1 LKFASALAKVRR
13 VPQKKPRPSP
23 LDSLLRLLTLD
34 ALDRDLFLAEA
45 PNGEGR
51 LFGGLVAAQSAL
63 AASATVPAERALHS
77 LHAYFLRPG
86 SHGVPIRFLV
96 DRIRDG
102 KSFTTRRVVA
112 HQGGE
117 AIFNLDA
124 SFCAPEQGIEHQD
137 PMPEAPPP
145 DGLPDWENLRAA
157 MLHDTR
163 AKRRQ
168 AVEVRV
174 CDPDDPSGAP
184 QPPDKRVWLRP
195 IAKLPDDPRIHEALF
210 VYASD
215 RTLLS
220 TASRPH
226 GLPWGHR
233 SVASLD
239 HAMWLHRRARFEGWM
254 LYASHSPV
262 AHDARGLVLGAM
274 YDARGTRVASV
285 AQEGLVRA
293 PR

>member
-1 LKFASALAKVRR
+1 MPNS
-13 VPQKKPRPSP
+13 KPRRSP
-23 LDSLLRLLTLD
+23 LETLLSLLTLE
-34 ALDRDLFLAEA
+34 ALDRDLYLAQT
-45 PNGEGR
+45 PRGEGR

-63 AASATVPAERALHS
+63 AASATVPHERALHS

-86 SHGVPIRFLV
+86 QHGAPIRFTV

-102 KSFTTRRVVA
+102 RSFTTRRVVA

-124 SFCAPEQGIEHQD
+124 SFCVAETGVAHQD
-137 PMPEAPPP
+137 ARPEAPPP
-145 DGLPDWENLRAA
+145 QGLPDWEDLRAA

-168 AVEVRV
+168 AIEVRV
-174 CDPDDPSGAP
+174 CDPDDPSGGA
-184 QPPDKRVWLRP
+184 QPPNKRVWLRAIGP
-195 IAKLPDDPRIHEALF
+195 LPDDARVHEALF
-210 VYASD
+210 IYASD

-226 GLPWGHR
+226 GLPWGRR

-239 HAMWLHRRARFEGWM
+239 HAVWLHRRARFDGWI

-262 AHDARGLVLGAM
+262 AHDARGLVHGAM
-274 YDARGTRVASV
+274 YDPSGARIASV
-285 AQEGLVRA
+285 AQEGLVRV

>member
-1 LKFASALAKVRR
+1 M
-13 VPQKKPRPSP
+13 PNTKPRRSP
-23 LDSLLRLLTLD
+23 LDRLLSLFALD
-34 ALDRDLFLAEA
+34 PLDRDLFLAET
-45 PNGEGR
+45 PKGEGR

-86 SHGVPIRFLV
+86 RHGVPIRCLV

-102 KSFTTRRVVA
+102 RSFTTRRVVA
-112 HQGGE
+112 HQAGE

-124 SFCAPEQGIEHQD
+124 SYCVPEAGVAHQD
-137 PMPEAPPP
+137 PKPDAPPP
-145 DGLPDWENLRAA
+145 DGLPDWEDLRAE

-174 CDPDDPSGAP
+174 CDPDDPSGAQ
-184 QPPDKRVWLRP
+184 QPPHKRVWLRTIEP
-195 IAKLPDDPRIHEALF
+195 LPDDPRIHEAMF

-226 GLPWGHR
+226 GLPWGKR

-239 HAMWLHRRARFEGWM
+239 HAVWLHRRARFDGWI

-262 AHDARGLVLGAM
+262 AHDARGLVYGAM
-274 YDARGTRVASV
+274 YDASGARVASV
-285 AQEGLVRA
+285 VQEGLVRV

>member
-1 LKFASALAKVRR
+1 
-13 VPQKKPRPSP
+13 VPTAKPRRSP
-23 LDSLLRLLTLD
+23 LDTLLSLLALD
-34 ALDRDLFLAEA
+34 SLDRDLFLAST
-45 PNGEGR
+45 PRGESR

-63 AASATVPAERALHS
+63 AAGATVPHDRQLHS

-86 SHGVPIRFLV
+86 QHGVPIRLLV

-102 KSFTTRRVVA
+102 RSFTTRRVVA

-124 SFCAPEQGIEHQD
+124 SFCVPEAGIAHQD
-137 PMPEAPPP
+137 PMPAAPPP
-145 DGLPDWENLRAA
+145 EGLPDWEDLRSE
-157 MLHDTR
+157 MLHDTH

-174 CDPDDPSGAP
+174 CDPDDPSGAA
-184 QPPDKRVWLRP
+184 QPPHKRVWLRP
-195 IAKLPDDPRIHEALF
+195 IAPLPEDPRIHEALY

-226 GLPWGHR
+226 GLPWGRR

-239 HAMWLHRRARFEGWM
+239 HAVWLHRPARFEGWI

-262 AHDARGLVLGAM
+262 AHAARGLVLGAM
-274 YDARGTRVASV
+274 YDTRGARVASV
-285 AQEGLVRA
+285 VQEGLVRV

>member
-1 LKFASALAKVRR
+1 M
-13 VPQKKPRPSP
+13 PDKKPRATP

-34 ALDRDLFLAEA
+34 ALDRDLFLAPTPA
-45 PNGEGR
+45 GEGR

-124 SFCAPEQGIEHQD
+124 SYCVAETGIEHQD
-137 PMPEAPPP
+137 AMPAAPPP
-145 DGLPDWENLRAA
+145 GGLPDWEELRSE

-184 QPPDKRVWLRP
+184 QPPNKRVWLRP
-195 IAKLPDDPRIHEALF
+195 IAKLPDDPRIHEALY

-226 GLPWGHR
+226 GLPWGRR

-239 HAMWLHRRARFEGWM
+239 HAVWLHRPARFEGWI
-254 LYASHSPV
+254 LYASHSPI
-262 AHDARGLVLGAM
+262 AHGARGLVIGAM
-274 YDARGTRVASV
+274 YDAQGVRVASV
-285 AQEGLVRA
+285 VQEGLVRV
-293 PR
+293 PRGRDAH

>member
-1 LKFASALAKVRR
+1 MPNS
-13 VPQKKPRPSP
+13 KPRRSP
-23 LDSLLRLLTLD
+23 LDTLLSLLTLE
-34 ALDRDLFLAEA
+34 ALDRDLYLAQT
-45 PNGEGR
+45 PRGEGR

-63 AASATVPAERALHS
+63 AASATVPHERALHS

-86 SHGVPIRFLV
+86 QHGTPIRFTV

-124 SFCAPEQGIEHQD
+124 SFCVAESGVAHQD
-137 PMPEAPPP
+137 ARPEAPPP
-145 DGLPDWENLRAA
+145 EGLPDWEDLRAA

-168 AVEVRV
+168 AIEVRV
-174 CDPDDPSGAP
+174 CDPDDPSGAA
-184 QPPDKRVWLRP
+184 QPPNKRVWLRAIGP
-195 IAKLPDDPRIHEALF
+195 LPDDARVHEALF
-210 VYASD
+210 IYASD

-226 GLPWGHR
+226 GLPWGRR

-239 HAMWLHRRARFEGWM
+239 HAVWLHRRARFDGWI

-262 AHDARGLVLGAM
+262 AHDARGLVHGAM
-274 YDARGTRVASV
+274 YDPNGARIASV
-285 AQEGLVRA
+285 AQEGLVRV

>member
-1 LKFASALAKVRR
+1 MPAS
-13 VPQKKPRPSP
+13 KPRRSP
-23 LDSLLRLLTLD
+23 LDTLLSLLTLD
-34 ALDRDLFLAEA
+34 ALDRDLFLAA
-45 PNGEGR
+45 TPRGEGR
-51 LFGGLVAAQSAL
+51 LFGGLVAAQSTL
-63 AASATVPAERALHS
+63 AAGATVPHERQLHS

-86 SHGVPIRFLV
+86 QPGVPIRFLV

-102 KSFTTRRVVA
+102 RSFTTRRVVA
-112 HQGGE
+112 HQSGE

-124 SFCAPEQGIEHQD
+124 SFCVPEEGVAHQD
-137 PMPEAPPP
+137 PMPEAPGPE
-145 DGLPDWENLRAA
+145 GLPDWEVLRSE

-163 AKRRQ
+163 ARRRQ

-184 QPPDKRVWLRP
+184 QPPDKRVWLRAIGP
-195 IAKLPDDPRIHEALF
+195 LPDDPRIHEALY

-226 GLPWGHR
+226 GLPWGRR

-239 HAMWLHRRARFEGWM
+239 HAVWLHRPARFEGWI

-262 AHDARGLVLGAM
+262 AHAARGLVHGAM
-274 YDARGTRVASV
+274 YDARGVRVASV
-285 AQEGLVRA
+285 VQEGLVRV

>member
-1 LKFASALAKVRR
+1 
-13 VPQKKPRPSP
+13 VPNTKPRRSP
-23 LDSLLRLLTLD
+23 LDKLLRLFTLD
-34 ALDRDLFLAEA
+34 PLDRDLFLAET
-45 PNGEGR
+45 PKGEGR

-63 AASATVPAERALHS
+63 AASATVPADRALHS

-86 SHGVPIRFLV
+86 RHDAPIRLLV

-102 KSFTTRRVVA
+102 RSFTTRRVVA
-112 HQGGE
+112 HQAGE

-124 SFCAPEQGIEHQD
+124 SFCVHEPGVSHQD
-137 PMPEAPPP
+137 PKPAAPPP
-145 DGLPDWENLRAA
+145 EGLPDWEDLRAE

-168 AVEVRV
+168 AVEVGGG
-174 CDPDDPSGAP
+174 DPDDPSGAK
-184 QPPDKRVWLRP
+184 QPPNKRVWLRT
-195 IAKLPDDPRIHEALF
+195 IEALPDDPRIHEAMF

-226 GLPWGHR
+226 GLPWGKR

-239 HAMWLHRRARFEGWM
+239 HAVWLHRRARFDGWI

-262 AHDARGLVLGAM
+262 AHDARGLVYGAM
-274 YDARGTRVASV
+274 YDASGARVASV
-285 AQEGLVRA
+285 VQEGLVRV